1 VGHHGGSGQL
11 EMRYTTR
18 GGHSTGSVKR
28 TPKAMSEVTHV
39 GGRGRASESGLAWA
53 ARCRQRDSRD
63 RTPAQNRGGV
73 GLEETVVL
81 TLWPVER
88 ERMPWVHGVT
98 VVDYP
103 VSSCRP
109 GPIGK

>member
-88 ERMPWVHGVT
+88 EREERERGCHGYT
-98 VVDYP
+98 G
-103 VSSCRP
+103 SQ
-109 GPIGK
+109 